1 MIELLLT
8 MRYLIENINKL
19 IPRLVEADTI
29 DSIFKLTFKQ
39 VLNLSNIKTGMLI
52 CNLDN
57 KLSIIQ
63 SSNIDNNLKI
73 NKGDNVYEILRKPG
87 ISIKKREVYIKNEFL
102 KNIKFKFALF
112 FPLIYHKES
121 IGIIILFTDKRP
133 SFTKDIISLY
143 NIFTAIASAAIK
155 KTQLHQEVKSALEMR
170 DRFISL
176 ASHELRTPLTSMSG
190 YAQLLYRKLANKGTV
205 ESKWIEELYFETQR
219 LTQLIKELLD
229 INRIKQ
235 GQLEFILREID
246 LAEVVDK
253 ALERFRLTHKDNKII
268 VLNKINVKKSV
279 MIGDYNKLLQMVSAL
294 LSNASKFSPFRSK
307 ILIELENNK
316 RYLILR
322 VIDEGK
328 GIPKKEISKIFDGFY
343 KIGTEEK
350 EGLGVGLLLAQH
362 IIESHKG
369 KIEISS
375 GKKSG
380 TTIEVQLPL
389 LKM

>member
-1 MIELLLT
+1 
-8 MRYLIENINKL
+8 MRHLIDNINKL
-19 IPRLVEADTI
+19 IPRLVEADTV
-29 DSIFKLTFKQ
+29 DSIFDLTFNQ
-39 VLNLSNIKTGMLI
+39 VLNLSNIKTGVLL

-57 KLSIIQ
+57 KLSVRQ
-63 SSNIDNNLKI
+63 SANIDKDLKI
-73 NKGDNVYEILRKPG
+73 NKGDKIYEIIKKPG
-87 ISIKKREVYIKNEFL
+87 ISIKKRDIYKKNEFL
-102 KNIKFKFALF
+102 RSIQFKYAVFL
-112 FPLIYHKES
+112 PLIYHKEA
-121 IGIIILFTDKRP
+121 IGIIILFTDNEP
-133 SFTKDIISLY
+133 LFTKEIHSLY

-155 KTQLHQEVKSALEMR
+155 KTQLHEEVKGALEMR

-190 YAQLLYRKLANKGTV
+190 YAQLLYRKFADKDTV

-253 ALERFRLTHKDNKII
+253 ALERFKVTHKDNNI
-268 VLNKINVKKSV
+268 VVINKVGTKKSF
-279 MIGDYNKLLQMVSAL
+279 MIGDYNKLLQMITAL
-294 LSNASKFSPFRSK
+294 LSNASKFSPFKST
-307 ILIELENNK
+307 IVIELDSNK
-316 RYLILR
+316 RYIILR

-380 TTIEVQLPL
+380 TTIEVQLPF

>member
-1 MIELLLT
+1 
-8 MRYLIENINKL
+8 MRHLIDNINQL
-19 IPRLVEADTI
+19 IPRLVEADSV
-29 DSIFKLTFKQ
+29 DSIFDLTFSQ
-39 VLNLSNIKTGMLI
+39 VLNLSNIRTGILL

-57 KLSIIQ
+57 KLSLIQ
-63 SSNIDNNLKI
+63 SSNIENDLKI
-73 NKGDNVYEILRKPG
+73 NKGDKIYEIIKKPG
-87 ISIKKREVYIKNEFL
+87 ISVKSRDIYIKNDFL
-102 KNIKFKFALF
+102 KNLKFKYAVF
-112 FPLIYHKES
+112 FPLIYHKEA
-121 IGIIILFTDKRP
+121 IGIIILFTDKEP
-133 SFTKDIISLY
+133 LFTKEINSLY

-155 KTQLHQEVKSALEMR
+155 KTQMHEEVKGALEMR

-190 YAQLLYRKLANKGTV
+190 YAQLLYRKFADKDTV
-205 ESKWIEELYFETQR
+205 ESKWISELYFETQR

-235 GQLEFILREID
+235 GELEFVLREIE
-246 LAEVVDK
+246 LADVVDK
-253 ALERFRLTHKDNKII
+253 ALERFRVTHKDNKIVVI
-268 VLNKINVKKSV
+268 NKINAKKTL
-279 MIGDYNKLLQMVSAL
+279 MIGDYNKLLQMITAL
-294 LSNASKFSPFRSK
+294 LSNASKFSPFRSTIK
-307 ILIELENNK
+307 IELENNK
-316 RYLILR
+316 RYLVLR

-380 TTIEVQLPL
+380 TTIEVQLPF